1 MENVPEDSRKSFYNH
16 LDLEIKRS
24 KLAGSQICIEMDSNA
39 KLGPKIIPNDPK
51 EQSENGKLLEKVIAE
66 NDLVVVN
73 GTELCNGVITRHRKT
88 MNSLEESAIDHFI
101 VCKDFSNML

>member
-1 MENVPEDSRKSFYNH
+1 
-16 LDLEIKRS
+16 
-24 KLAGSQICIEMDSNA
+24 MDSNA

-101 VCKDFSNML
+101 VCKDFFKHVINMIID